1 MKNTIL
7 HWTSV
12 LLASSALM
20 LSACSSSDEESGP
33 SVPPVFPDEIAELTI
48 FAGETSCNLTFTP
61 NLDWT
66 VSLPIDGETSRWFKL
81 SDGVMESSSISG
93 YASSEPV
100 TIQVTTTNE
109 NVYDEEPTCE
119 VMLTMGG
126 QTQVIAKITRTN
138 ASREFDLY
146 LSKYDTDGDDFI
158 MPYEFEETPL
168 AQFDGTEAPATAP
181 EGTAELK
188 WPVRVGEY
196 MQVLKSTSNFDWL
209 ASTPDWLDVS
219 SPTDIEGETNSKQ
232 FFVSVL
238 FDKLTE
244 EQLDGAV
251 GLIDFYDAEID
262 KIENPSEDAHNRYC
276 FSLPAL
282 RNVVRHR
289 TSAMNGTTFSFTKE
303 GQQVDTNGT
312 VLEDTPCTGDVY
324 SAAGLKF
331 YVAVQDDRGFYYT
344 GMNFNTQENMTD
356 WVTIE
361 DTWNENGSAFQ
372 QHTYTVSVTEN
383 TGKSREAILIALPK
397 AMADQI
403 TNPDNQLFN
412 MDGTELLDEYKP
424 YQFATVEQ
432 EGSGDES
439 GESDEFLYYNPDM
452 ADRFTGPDAIATL
465 TKLIPGENEQ
475 FFFDNEQVSPVAD
488 LLASGIYDYF
498 AQGTLPIYTLN
509 CTADLMQSG
518 DFDES
523 SGSVKGSIIVSN
535 GYDNLQ
541 VMPDNYASWITY
553 GDFDLDAS
561 HRTLLIS
568 TGADNAAPKGSIAA
582 FVFKKE
588 YYPGAGFYQNVCI
601 LFVIRDYGTESA
613 NQ

>member
-12 LLASSALM
+12 LLASAALM
-20 LSACSSSDEESGP
+20 LSGCTSSDEEAP
-33 SVPPVFPDEIAELTI
+33 EVTTPVFPELATLTI
-48 FAGETSCNLTFTP
+48 PAGETFCEVTFTP
-61 NLDWT
+61 NMDWT
-66 VSLPIDGETSRWFKL
+66 VSIPTDAETSRWFKL
-81 SDGVMESSSISG
+81 SDGVMESTSISG
-93 YASSEPV
+93 RASTEPV
-100 TIQVTTTNE
+100 TVQVTTIDQE
-109 NVYDEEPTCE
+109 SFDLSPVCE
-119 VMLTMGG
+119 VSLTMGG
-126 QTQVIAKITRTN
+126 QTKVIAQITRGT
-138 ASREFDLY
+138 AAREFELY

-158 MPYEFEETPL
+158 MPYEFDETPL
-168 AQFDGTEAPATAP
+168 TKYDGTEAPTTAP

-188 WPVRVGEY
+188 WPIRIGEP
-196 MQVLKSTSNFDWL
+196 MQVVKGSSNFDWL
-209 ASTPDWLDVS
+209 ISAPEWIEVS
-219 SPTDIEGETNSKQ
+219 SPTAVEGEADSKQ
-232 FFVSVL
+232 FFVTAL
-238 FDKLTE
+238 FNKLTE
-244 EQLDGAV
+244 DQLDGAV
-251 GLIDFYDAEID
+251 AMLDIYDSNIADVETPGA
-262 KIENPSEDAHNRYC
+262 NAHNRYC

-282 RNVVRHR
+282 RNIVRHR
-289 TSAMNGTTFSFTKE
+289 MSAMNGTTFSFTKE

-344 GMNFNTQENMTD
+344 GMNPNTQENMTD

-361 DTWNENGSAFQ
+361 DTWDENGSAFQ

-383 TGKSREAILIALPK
+383 TGESREAILIALPK
-397 AMADQI
+397 TMADKI
-403 TNPDNQLFN
+403 TQPDYQLFN

-432 EGSGDES
+432 EGIGSE
-439 GESDEFLYYNPDM
+439 ESDEFLYYNPDM

-475 FFFDNEQVSPVAD
+475 FFFDNEKVSPVAE
-488 LLASGIYDYF
+488 LLESDIYDNF
-498 AQGTLPIYTLN
+498 AQGTLPIYTLT
-509 CTADLMQSG
+509 CTEDLMQSG

-523 SGSVKGSIIVSN
+523 SGTMLGSIFFSN
-535 GYDNLQ
+535 GYDILQ

-553 GDFDLDAS
+553 ADFEKDAS
-561 HRTLLIS
+561 HRALLLS
-568 TGADNAAPKGSIAA
+568 TGTDNAAPKGSIAA

-588 YYPGAGFYQNVCI
+588 YYPGAGYYQNVCI